1 MRNVVIFCFALIA
14 PWVSTFSLAAGPYEG
29 TLSDAHDH
37 VKGGVQL
44 ERIITEMDKA
54 DVDAIVITRR
64 DTKRFD
70 IGDHPPVTDQE
81 LIAFRKRHPKRVLLG
96 FGLQITRWRK
106 KDATLID
113 EIRSQARTGNYSLI
127 GEVGLRGGG
136 GTGRKLFVS
145 PSDPLF
151 HQLLDLAAE
160 THLPVLLHHTNI
172 KPDEFE
178 QLKAAFRSRP
188 EVTVIW
194 AHWCGMSRPDQVREL
209 FTEFPNLH
217 CDLAWLHK
225 AKKTF
230 HVALVDS
237 DFHFLP
243 EWKALIEE
251 YPDRFLVG
259 ADVTRAEDYDR
270 YPQFIN
276 HIRTALGSLSPAT
289 AHRVATENFHHIL
302 LKD

>member
-1 MRNVVIFCFALIA
+1 MRHIVIVCFGLIV
-14 PWVSTFSLAAGPYEG
+14 PWVSTLGLAGGRYEG
-29 TLSDAHDH
+29 TLSDGHDH
-37 VKGGVQL
+37 IKGGVRL
-44 ERIITEMDKA
+44 EKIIGQMDRA
-54 DVDAIVITRR
+54 NVDTIVITRR

-70 IGDHPPVTDQE
+70 IGDHPLATDQE
-81 LIAFRKRHPKRVLLG
+81 LVQFRKRHPKRVLLG
-96 FGLQITRWRK
+96 FGLQIERWRN

-113 EIRSQARTGNYSLI
+113 DIRNQAKTGNYSLI

-136 GTGRKLFVS
+136 GTGAKLFVS

-151 HQLLDLAAE
+151 HQLLDVAAE
-160 THLPVLLHHTNI
+160 THLPILLHHTNI
-172 KPDEFE
+172 EPDEFE

-194 AHWCGMSRPDQVREL
+194 AHWCGMSRPGQVREL
-209 FTEFPNLH
+209 FQEFPNLH

-225 AKKTF
+225 RKTF

-243 EWKALIEE
+243 EWRSLIED

-259 ADVTRAEDYDR
+259 ADVTRSEDYDR
-270 YPQFIN
+270 YPKFVN
-276 HIRTALGSLSPAT
+276 HIRIALGGLRPAT
-289 AHRVATENFHHIL
+289 AHQVATGNFHHIL
-302 LKD
+302 LKE